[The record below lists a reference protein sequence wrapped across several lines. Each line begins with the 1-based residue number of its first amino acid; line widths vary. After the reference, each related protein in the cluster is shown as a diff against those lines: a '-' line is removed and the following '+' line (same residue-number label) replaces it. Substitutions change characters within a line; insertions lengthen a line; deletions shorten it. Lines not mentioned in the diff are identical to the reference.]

1 MIKNT
6 RTPFSIHCMEESSV
20 LQYIYGCPPG
30 TWDHFPRAVGR
41 QIINPQQLQSRL
53 LTPFFVSLQSGSMC
67 IWCLHPIWIFT
78 ANAQCRS
85 LMRISI
91 SGISTMPRSNW
102 WCGLSAPWGDTG
114 GTPRGSPLSQEG
126 KF

>member
-6 RTPFSIHCMEESSV
+6 WSPFFIHHMEASSV
-20 LQYIYGCPPG
+20 LQCI
-30 TWDHFPRAVGR
+30 WLSPRDTRPLSEGGR
-41 QIINPQQLQSRL
+41 QVDNPSGAAPVMPSS
-53 LTPFFVSLQSGSMC
+53 PFFVSLQSGSMC
-67 IWCLHPIWIFT
+67 IWCLHQIWIFT

-126 KF
+126 KL